1 MVKARRPYARASQRS
16 STPLATKRKKVA
28 ESREQP
34 NADGLMVTING
45 GNSRGKTSPAAWIP
59 DRVTE
64 GNTHWE
70 KILSAAPQ

>member
-1 MVKARRPYARASQRS
+1 
-16 STPLATKRKKVA
+16 
-28 ESREQP
+28 
-34 NADGLMVTING
+34 MVTIIG
-45 GNSRGKTSPAAWIP
+45 GISRGKTSLAAWIP